1 MTFTLNQICEKYDIH
16 EIDFLKI
23 DTEGHDLIV
32 LQSIDLQKVHVKM
45 IKIEHKHLNKADIM
59 NHLKQYNYL
68 CYLEKDDIY
77 AIK

>member
-1 MTFTLNQICEKYDIH
+1 MFYYI
-16 EIDFLKI
+16 FKI
-23 DTEGHDLIV
+23 NVFFIEVGACDLIV

-45 IKIEHKHLNKADIM
+45 IKIEHKHLNKDDIM
-59 NHLKQYNYL
+59 DHLKQHNYM